1 VARNRVREK
10 RRRWQFS
17 LPEAALRTAVSVLM
31 VIAFGAAAIWV
42 MVTVLDRPIRT
53 VTLSGDFQRVS
64 PLKVEAALGKL
75 DGVGFLSADLESLRE
90 RVAELPW
97 VDEVR
102 LQRRWPGELLIVIS
116 EQVPAA
122 RWRDS
127 GLLNVRGELFLAD
140 TRHEYAELPALS
152 GPDGSEAVVARRYL
166 DMRGLLAE
174 AGQRLMGV
182 SLDERGAWLLT
193 LGNGMEVRLGRQQ
206 SELRFDRFVRI
217 VLPIIA
223 SAATGAGYVDMRYS
237 RGFAIAWKQPGGAD
251 DNDRTGN
258 EKNV

>member
-1 VARNRVREK
+1 MARNRVREQ
-10 RRRWQFS
+10 RRQWRINV
-17 LPEAALRTAVSVLM
+17 PDTVVRKAISVLM
-31 VIAFGAAAIWV
+31 VIAFGAAAVWILA
-42 MVTVLDRPIRT
+42 TVLDRPIRT
-53 VTLSGDFQRVS
+53 VTLSGGFQRVS
-64 PLKVEAALGKL
+64 PLKVEAALGNL

-90 RVAELPW
+90 RVADLPW

-102 LQRRWPGELLIVIS
+102 VQRRWPGELLIVIS

-166 DMRGLLAE
+166 DMRGPLAE
-174 AGQRLMGV
+174 AGQLLMGV
-182 SLDERGAWLLT
+182 SLDDRGAWLLM

-206 SELRFDRFVRI
+206 SNLRFDRFVRI

-223 SAATGAGYVDMRYS
+223 SADAGAGYVDMRYS
-237 RGFAIAWKQPGGAD
+237 RGFAIAWKQPSGAQNND
-251 DNDRTGN
+251 MTRKDN
-258 EKNV
+258 NV